1 MENYQERNLRFV
13 LKHYRKGA
21 LDTGK
26 AIAGFNAHVSE
37 KGAPEVETG
46 RSPLRGT
53 RPGNAGRP
61 VWLSVVSTAAAVA
74 VGAFMYF
81 NTGSRRWTEFATA
94 DAVRTCVLPDNTVV
108 TAAPNSSVRFR
119 KGRTFSRNRQVEMTG
134 KVFFQVAKDPGH
146 PFEIT
151 SGAGYVKVL
160 GTEFQVEEIADTEKN
175 SNHDIIARTEV
186 SVRSGKVFFSKTPE
200 SEGLVLTNNMS
211 ASLDGKG
218 NIPILINL
226 APNPEVWATGVFEYD
241 AVPLRKVLDELSG
254 YYGVPL
260 SIVGEADQY
269 GRRLTGSFDA
279 EDLDEIIGIIE
290 DTMDITIY
298 ETIR

>member
-1 MENYQERNLRFV
+1 MENCHERNLRFV
-13 LKHYRKGA
+13 LKHYRKGV

-26 AIAGFNAHVSE
+26 AISGFNAHISG
-37 KGAPEVETG
+37 KGASEAEAG
-46 RSPLRGT
+46 LFPLRGA
-53 RPGNAGRP
+53 RPGNARRT
-61 VWLSVVSTAAAVA
+61 VWLSVVSTAAAAA
-74 VGAFMYF
+74 VGAFIYF
-81 NTGSRRWTEFATA
+81 NTGSRRWTEFTTA

-119 KGRTFSRNRQVEMTG
+119 KGRTFSRGRQVEMSG
-134 KVFFQVAKDPGH
+134 KVFFRVARDPGH

-160 GTEFQVEEIADTEKN
+160 GTEFQIEEIPADQNTDN
-175 SNHDIIARTEV
+175 QNIITRTEV
-186 SVRSGKVFFSKTPE
+186 SVRNGKVFFSKTPE
-200 SEGLVLTNNMS
+200 TKGLVLTEDMS
-211 ASLDGKG
+211 ASLDFGET
-218 NIPILINL
+218 IPVLINH

-241 AVPLRKVLDELSG
+241 AVPLRDVLDELSG

-260 SIVGEADQY
+260 SIDGTEDQY

-290 DTMDITIY
+290 DTMDITIT
-298 ETIR
+298 EGR